1 MVHSQHLQSDREG
14 DRDRPQRDPD
24 RHQADQQGAAEDPV
38 TPVEVGGTKYVV
50 SARGETQWVK
60 NVRADPNVKL
70 GTTDYVA
77 REILEQDRLPIL
89 TAYRE
94 RAGRAVEGYF
104 RKLPREA
111 DHPVFV
117 VTPKG

>member
-1 MVHSQHLQSDREG
+1 
-14 DRDRPQRDPD
+14 
-24 RHQADQQGAAEDPV
+24 
-38 TPVEVGGTKYVV
+38 
-50 SARGETQWVK
+50 
-60 NVRADPNVKL
+60 VKL

-77 REILEQDRLPIL
+77 REIPEQDRLPIL